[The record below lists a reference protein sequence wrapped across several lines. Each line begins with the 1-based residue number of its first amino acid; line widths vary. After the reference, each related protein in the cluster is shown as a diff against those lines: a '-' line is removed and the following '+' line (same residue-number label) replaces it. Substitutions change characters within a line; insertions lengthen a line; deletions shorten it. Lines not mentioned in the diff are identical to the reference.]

1 MISTIIFFLVM
12 FAVSEMAVRWW
23 RVSPEVSRTVE
34 HVISGLVAAAL
45 PFWLVKNQ
53 IILLS
58 GLFFAFLMVSKSIKL
73 LRSLHNIKRFS
84 YGEVLFPLGI
94 GLAAINCLPLHEALY
109 TASVLILALADP
121 TARLVGEH
129 LSKSPSVIKSNS
141 GSLAFFVVALTIGW
155 LWLGLSTGI
164 VLALLSTAAERVSP
178 YGLDNV
184 SITAVTW
191 LMLI

>member
-1 MISTIIFFLVM
+1 M